1 MGLSLSRYVNNNL
14 LFLVIVFTVIGVLF
28 PQFSFLTNY
37 VSPILFV
44 MILGLGLTLT
54 LQDFV
59 KVAKTPQK
67 ILVAL
72 IVQYSVIP
80 VIAFTLTF
88 LSNDPTIAI
97 GILIIG
103 CAPSEITSALMVY
116 LAGGNLA
123 LATAIMGSSILL
135 APFIMPLLLS
145 LFAGEA
151 VALDVGGMLIELLLI
166 LALPIILGSL
176 LRTKLQKLKKYEEQ
190 FSSLSSIMVILLIFT
205 VASSSAEAILNAS
218 IIWLVVLL
226 LTLNLSGYIIGFI
239 VGKLIRSEGD
249 FKTYMFTIGMKEF
262 GVGAAV
268 ALQFFGPE
276 AALPSAVYGII
287 MLITAPILIKI
298 NKR

>member
-151 VALDVGGMLIELLLI
+151 VALDVGGMLIELL
-166 LALPIILGSL
+166 PIILGSL